1 MDDQGEPRGPRKGL
15 KRMAWGTVV
24 ALGVGLLVSIGL
36 PLSSALFP
44 TETQTSCTVTE
55 QPFEAR
61 GRRGGSVFPR
71 IYTDCGTFRSTNQA
85 TCTADPSLQT
95 HLIPGYTYDLTV
107 RGADLPLTT
116 SREIVSAA
124 VSPGHKPK
132 SREII
137 KKLEPTTDNDL
148 LNETIEEIQS
158 RPESRAIRDKIAR
171 LEAEF
176 SPETLRAFDYVQP
189 PFSPECEVSRR
200 VMTTKGMQLMDS
212 TRAAEVLTPPAGTTP
227 RSPLLPC
234 EDYFCDPPIVP

>member
-1 MDDQGEPRGPRKGL
+1 
-15 KRMAWGTVV
+15 MAWGTVA

-55 QPFEAR
+55 RPFEAR
-61 GRRGGSVFPR
+61 GRRGGSFFPR
-71 IYTDCGTFRSTNQA
+71 VHTDCGTFRSTNQA

-95 HLIPGYTYDLTV
+95 HLIPGYTYVLTV

-124 VSPGHKPK
+124 VSPGYAPKPG
-132 SREII
+132 EII
-137 KKLEPTTDNDL
+137 KKLGPTTDNDV
-148 LNETIEEIQS
+148 LNEAIEDIQS

-189 PFSPECEVSRR
+189 PFSPECDVSRR
-200 VMTTKGMQLMDS
+200 VMTSKGLQVMDP
-212 TRAAEVLTPPAGTTP
+212 TRATEALTPPAGTTP

-234 EDYFCDPPIVP
+234 EGYACDSPIAP